1 MTRRKSTP
9 TAATTPLLARALRG
23 DGRACTRECVCARS
37 QADILRSTF
46 AFRDSLVDSHACS
59 VACELASHNPS
70 RCVRPRASPSSSA
83 APWVDISTKFLT
95 VARLCTACRR
105 RTSEICRG
113 RHRPNRIARMHRAR
127 RLGAVHPRGR
137 PWCGMR
143 GDATALVHIA
153 QEVRAVPS
161 RHVPAGRGGRSN
173 LHEMCSH
180 ALPEM
185 RRLHV
190 HAFHTGNRLHTD
202 TSAVDCKHA
211 GAARR
216 CDHCL
221 RAPNARRTADSRSVQ
236 VPRLERVCV
245 VAQPGLPVG

>member
-70 RCVRPRASPSSSA
+70 RCVRPRTSPSSSA

-113 RHRPNRIARMHRAR
+113 RHRPNRVARMQRAEQHDLER
-127 RLGAVHPRGR
+127 YTPGGR
-137 PWCGMR
+137 PWLRNAWRRYRARPHCARGTCSAFTACASRAGWAVQPPRDVQPCAAGNEAAACTCLSHWQSTAHRHECSRLQTRRRRSAMR
-143 GDATALVHIA
+143 
-153 QEVRAVPS
+153 
-161 RHVPAGRGGRSN
+161 
-173 LHEMCSH
+173 
-180 ALPEM
+180 
-185 RRLHV
+185 
-190 HAFHTGNRLHTD
+190 
-202 TSAVDCKHA
+202 
-211 GAARR
+211 
-216 CDHCL
+216 
-221 RAPNARRTADSRSVQ
+221 
-236 VPRLERVCV
+236 
-245 VAQPGLPVG
+245 

>member
-23 DGRACTRECVCARS
+23 DGRACTRECVCAHS

-70 RCVRPRASPSSSA
+70 RCVRPRTSPSSSA

-113 RHRPNRIARMHRAR
+113 RHRPNRIARMQRAA
-127 RLGAVHPRGR
+127 RLGAVHPRGSAVLRNAWRRYRAR
-137 PWCGMR
+137 PHCARGTVQCLHGMC
-143 GDATALVHIA
+143 
-153 QEVRAVPS
+153 Q
-161 RHVPAGRGGRSN
+161 PAGRGGRSN

-190 HAFHTGNRLHTD
+190 HAFHIGNRLHTD

-216 CDHCL
+216 CDNCL
-221 RAPNARRTADSRSVQ
+221 RARMHGRRQTAEACRCLAWSVFA
-236 VPRLERVCV
+236 L
-245 VAQPGLPVG
+245 